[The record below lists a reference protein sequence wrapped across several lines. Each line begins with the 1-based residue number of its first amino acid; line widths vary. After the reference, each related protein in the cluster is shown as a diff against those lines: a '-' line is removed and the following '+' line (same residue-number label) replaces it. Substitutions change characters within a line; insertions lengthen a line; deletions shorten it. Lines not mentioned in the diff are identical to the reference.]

1 MNYVFIPVHALAKFQ
16 FHMSITLG
24 VTALQ
29 SSYNRKIDMY
39 SKYRENKLQAITEM
53 VINRMT
59 HRVEIS
65 TIMLVMSRGVD
76 H

>member
-1 MNYVFIPVHALAKFQ
+1 MNYVLIPVHALAKFQ
-16 FHMSITLG
+16 FHMPTTLG

-39 SKYRENKLQAITEM
+39 SKYRDNKLQANTEM

-59 HRVEIS
+59 HRVEIC